1 MCYFNSMTTKPKAN
15 KEKQVARKKNASR
28 VEEELQ
34 RVVGVRE
41 LRQQASRVLDLVK
54 RGEVIVVT
62 ERGTP
67 IAEIVPIKKTKL
79 ERLIEQGAITPA
91 KEPFDAD
98 LWNNTDGP
106 RYPEV
111 LEQFLKERREARY

>member
-1 MCYFNSMTTKPKAN
+1 MTTNPKTS
-15 KEKQVARKKNASR
+15 KDKKASAKKSASL
-28 VEEELQ
+28 VEAELQ
-34 RVVGVRE
+34 KVVGVRE

-54 RGEVIVVT
+54 KGEVIVVT
-62 ERGTP
+62 EHGKP
-67 IAEIVPIKKTKL
+67 VAEIVPIKKTKL

-98 LWNNTDGP
+98 FWNNTDGP

-111 LEQFLKERREARY
+111 LELFLKERHEARY

>member
-1 MCYFNSMTTKPKAN
+1 MTTNPKAPKN
-15 KEKQVARKKNASR
+15 KKVAVKKSASL

-34 RVVGVRE
+34 KVVGVRE

-54 RGEVIVVT
+54 RGQVIVVT
-62 ERGTP
+62 EHGKP

-79 ERLIEQGAITPA
+79 ERLIEQGAVTPA

-106 RYPEV
+106 RYPEG
-111 LEQFLKERREARY
+111 LELFLKERREARY